1 MPEVKDLLDLIEGLA
16 PKRLAAEWDN
26 VGLMVGRMS
35 APADKV
41 ALALDPT
48 VPMIKKAHE
57 IGADVLLTHHPLI
70 FKPLKK
76 LDLDDPV
83 TAAAA
88 LAIKLDISVA
98 AAHTNLD
105 AARSGVARALAEVL
119 GLVDCQVLE
128 PIKNK
133 NNFKLSVFTPAG
145 YENKVLTAMFEA
157 GAGHI
162 DGYQKCSFAQRG
174 VGTFLAPETGQ
185 PFVGRAGF
193 HNRAAESR
201 LEVLVE
207 AGDLDGVIGA
217 LTAAHPYETPAFD
230 VYPLA
235 PPDLGEGFGCL
246 GLLEN
251 PLPLDEFSSLIMK
264 KLDISGLRTA
274 APVRGPVRRIAL
286 MPGSGG
292 SYIRLAK
299 KRRADV
305 LISGDL
311 GYHQA
316 REAEELGL
324 CLIDAGHWATERPVL
339 EFLSRNLRREAQKR
353 ALEMECIILG
363 SQKDPWHFMEE

>member
-1 MPEVKDLLDLIEGLA
+1 MPKVKDLLELVEGLA
-16 PKRLAAEWDN
+16 PRRLAAEWDN

-48 VPMIKKAHE
+48 VPVIKEAHE

-88 LAIKLDISVA
+88 LAVKLDISVA

-105 AARSGVARALAEVL
+105 AARNGVARALAEVL
-119 GLVDCQVLE
+119 GLIDCQVLE

-133 NNFKLSVFTPAG
+133 NNFKLSAFTPAG
-145 YENKVLTAMFEA
+145 YESKVLTAMFDA

-162 DGYQKCSFAQRG
+162 DGYQKCSFTQRG
-174 VGTFLAPETGQ
+174 EGTFQTPENGK
-185 PFVGRAGF
+185 PFIGRAGSYS
-193 HNRAAESR
+193 RTAESR

-207 AGDLDGVIGA
+207 AGDLDRVIAA

-235 PPDLGEGFGCL
+235 SPDLGEGFGCL
-246 GLLEN
+246 GLLEH
-251 PLPLDEFSSLIMK
+251 PLPFAEFSSLIMK
-264 KLDISGLRTA
+264 KLGIGGLRTA
-274 APVRGPVRRIAL
+274 APVSGPVRRIAL

-292 SYIRLAK
+292 SYIRLAGK
-299 KRRADV
+299 LGADV

-339 EFLSRNLRREAQKR
+339 EFLSQNLRREAEKR
-353 ALEMECIILG
+353 ALRMEYIILG